1 MLEGLAV
8 RVLPTLVGR
17 MILLVEEEEAVE
29 PTLMAYSVLLL

>member
-8 RVLPTLVGR
+8 RVLPKLV

-29 PTLMAYSVLLL
+29 PTLLAYSVLLL